1 MPNPAA
7 KKGSLAS
14 FAFPELHPKVGASV
28 SDLLNFDRAGRHAF
42 WGRLWLFFSP
52 FLFPSKKIGTKKGE

>member
-14 FAFPELHPKVGASV
+14 FAFPELHPKVGVRV
-28 SDLLNFDRAGRHAF
+28 SDPFNFDRAERYDF
-42 WGRLWLFFSP
+42 
-52 FLFPSKKIGTKKGE
+52 